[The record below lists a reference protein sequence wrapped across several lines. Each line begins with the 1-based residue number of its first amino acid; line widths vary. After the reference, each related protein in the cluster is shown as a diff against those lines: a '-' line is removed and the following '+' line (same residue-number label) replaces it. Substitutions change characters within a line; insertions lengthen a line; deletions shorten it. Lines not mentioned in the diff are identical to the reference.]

1 MSCDALQVVGF
12 REDENHYHYSEY
24 DEYLSDSVLIRQKAG
39 EFTEQ
44 MGHTV
49 IESKNGSSESKT
61 DRGRKRKNS

>member
-49 IESKNGSSESKT
+49 IERKNGSSESK
-61 DRGRKRKNS
+61 DRQRRKRKNS